1 MTVPTARL
9 GGAYDTTRLIKGGWQ
24 LAGGHGAIDRDAAI
38 ADTLAYAESGVTTF
52 DCADIYTGVEE
63 LLGEARARWHA
74 RHGAAA
80 PPLRIHTKC
89 VPDLDRLATIT
100 RADLRALID
109 RSRSRLRTE
118 QLDLVQF
125 HWWDF
130 SVPRYVEVLQ
140 WLQEFQRE
148 GAIRLLGL
156 TNTGLAQVAEI
167 ERAGINIAAH
177 QVQVSLLDRR
187 ALGAM
192 AAHAA
197 TQGTALLAYGT
208 LAGGFL
214 HERWLGQPAPAEPLE
229 NRSLVKYRLIID
241 ECGGWDA
248 FQALLVILARIAAA
262 HHTTIGTIAVA
273 WVLAQPAVAAAI
285 VGSRNRAHLAETV
298 RIPQVALTADDHA
311 AIAAWS
317 SGHPGPQGDIYA
329 LERDR
334 SGRHGSIMRYNLNR
348 S

>member
-1 MTVPTARL
+1 MTIPTARL
-9 GGAYDTTRLIKGGWQ
+9 GAAYDATRLIKGGWQ
-24 LAGGHGAIDRDAAI
+24 LAGGHGTIDRESAI
-38 ADTLAYAESGVTTF
+38 ADTLAYAESGITTF

-63 LLGEARARWHA
+63 LLGDVRQRWHA
-74 RHGAAA
+74 RHGPNA
-80 PPLRIHTKC
+80 PPLRVHTKC
-89 VPDLDRLATIT
+89 VPDLDRLTTIT

-109 RSRSRLRTE
+109 RSRTRLRTE

-156 TNTGLAQVAEI
+156 TNTGLTQVVEI
-167 ERAGINIAAH
+167 ERAGISVAAH

-192 AAHAA
+192 ATHAR
-197 TQGTALLAYGT
+197 THGTALLAYGT

-248 FQALLVILARIAAA
+248 LQALLQTLARIAAA
-262 HHTTIGTIAVA
+262 HQTTIGTIAVA
-273 WVLAQPAVAAAI
+273 WVLAQPSVAAAI
-285 VGSRNRAHLAETV
+285 VGSRNQAHLAETL
-298 RIPQVALTADDHA
+298 RIPTVALNADDHA
-311 AIAAWS
+311 ALAAWS
-317 SGHPGPQGDIYA
+317 SAHPGPQGDIYA

-348 S
+348 T